1 MVVTPQLLKTFPLL
15 SGLPDAT
22 LAALAQQCSVRK
34 AARRAIVLNAGQNE
48 EQICFLFEG
57 RLQGVAFTIDGREVG
72 LYFVEPGEYCGELC
86 LFDGGTL
93 PEFVMALT
101 ASVIVSV
108 PLQAMQELLSQHPEL
123 FAVLNAKVAA
133 NVRKMTFQRSLL
145 GLPNIAQRVCC
156 QLWLL
161 VPEKEKTKE
170 EAVIRNPPTHM
181 EIAIMLN
188 ISRETVTRVF
198 QSLQNHQIVRREGT
212 TSLIVSQV
220 DELRAFAE
228 GEKEL

>member
-1 MVVTPQLLKTFPLL
+1 
-15 SGLPDAT
+15 
-22 LAALAQQCSVRK
+22 
-34 AARRAIVLNAGQNE
+34 
-48 EQICFLFEG
+48 
-57 RLQGVAFTIDGREVG
+57 
-72 LYFVEPGEYCGELC
+72 
-86 LFDGGTL
+86 
-93 PEFVMALT
+93 MALT

-198 QSLQNHQIVRREGT
+198 QSLQNSQIVRREGT